1 MAEPNYPIVDYI
13 VKQEGPGTYN
23 VYFKDFDN
31 ADVDSIKAWLKDN
44 IEYNDVKQA
53 PILPADINNSS
64 NAYHDVEHA
73 PDAEHNNTW
82 TTRELNDLKVVAFSG
97 DYNDLDNAI
106 EIPSELDAPN
116 AYENGVLKPLNEIA
130 FTGRV
135 NLNSIEVSHVLDLT
149 TYTISD
155 NVNENSKL
163 QYLGAED
170 TFIKGYGVGTA
181 GQKLSTAISILV
193 DNFQNNKRPC
203 FIISNSGYFFVL
215 SATAY
220 MGGSDTPRYHKI
232 VVSEVID
239 ANYPFEVQADIT
251 DAQAEEKLNS
261 ITISSKQ
268 ITFIFD
274 LTNKIIYCKT
284 KAETE
289 IDISGATIQASQI
302 SGLSSIATSGNYE
315 DLNNKPTLFSGN
327 YNDLTNKPNLDA
339 SANNSSITGLARV
352 AISGDYDDLD
362 DTHYTFSPSAFIYR
376 YDTTNSQN
384 INMSQEDAELLAEVG
399 FRKGYIKN
407 IDQLYNDT
415 TTYTTD
421 TAFTSIIEDGLLAAF
436 LDGKICYLQ
445 TRYDYYLITKIDHF
459 KINNTL
465 AFMSIIC
472 APVVDNNYAEDQLFN
487 ESTSTDAEIE
497 TILNS
502 LTCKMKVPCIT
513 LDFNKKILY
522 SYYLE
527 YIPE

>member
-23 VYFKDFDN
+23 VYFKDFNN

-44 IEYNDVKQA
+44 IEYNDVKKA
-53 PILPADINNSS
+53 PILPADINNNS

-73 PDAEHNNTW
+73 PDAEHNSTW

-97 DYNDLDNAI
+97 DYKDLDNAI

-116 AYENGVLKPLNEIA
+116 AYENGVLKPLNEMA

-149 TYTISD
+149 TYTIS
-155 NVNENSKL
+155 NVVSENSKL

-170 TFIKGYGVGTA
+170 TFIKGYGAGTA
-181 GQKLSTAISILV
+181 GQRLSTAISILV

-203 FIISNSGYFFVL
+203 FIVSNSGYFFVL

-239 ANYPFEVQADIT
+239 ANYPFEIQADIT
-251 DAQAEEKLNS
+251 DEQAEEKLNS
-261 ITISSKQ
+261 IIISSKQ

-289 IDISGATIQASQI
+289 IDISSATIQASQI
-302 SGLSSIATSGNYE
+302 SGLKSVATSGDYG
-315 DLNNKPTLFSGN
+315 DLSNKPTLFSGN

-339 SANNSSITGLARV
+339 SANNSSITGLAQV
-352 AISGDYDDLD
+352 ATSGNYDDLFNQYYLF
-362 DTHYTFSPSAFIYR
+362 TPGQFIHQYNSLN
-376 YDTTNSQN
+376 DNWNTLTGNKLTIMQACGLTNGWVKN
-384 INMSQEDAELLAEVG
+384 INKLYKSEDNTQNNLIDELEILKNQ
-399 FRKGYIKN
+399 FNNRK
-407 IDQLYNDT
+407 L
-415 TTYTTD
+415 
-421 TAFTSIIEDGLLAAF
+421 
-436 LDGKICYLQ
+436 CYLVAGSQFLQITNVQ
-445 TRYDYYLITKIDHF
+445 TNQNGNILT
-459 KINNTL
+459 N
-465 AFMSIIC
+465 MII
-472 APVVDNNYAEDQLFN
+472 Q
-487 ESTSTDAEIE
+487 
-497 TILNS
+497 
-502 LTCKMKVPCIT
+502 
-513 LDFNKKILY
+513 
-522 SYYLE
+522 
-527 YIPE
+527 

>member
-44 IEYNDVKQA
+44 IEYSDVKQA

-73 PDAEHNNTW
+73 PNAEHNSTW

-97 DYNDLDNAI
+97 DYKDLDNAI

-116 AYENGVLKPLNEIA
+116 AYENGVLKPLNEMA

-149 TYTISD
+149 TYTISND
-155 NVNENSKL
+155 VSENSKL

-181 GQKLSTAISILV
+181 GQRLSTAVSILV

-203 FIISNSGYFFVL
+203 FIVSNSGYFFVL

-251 DAQAEEKLNS
+251 DEQAEEKLNS

-284 KAETE
+284 KTE
-289 IDISGATIQASQI
+289 DISNATIQASQI
-302 SGLSSIATSGNYE
+302 SGLKSVATSGNYE
-315 DLNNKPTLFSGN
+315 DLSNKPTIITS
-327 YNDLTNKPNLDA
+327 YNDLDNKPTIPSININSIQNTGTKIATITINNIDTDLYETDYSQKRELMYIDITENPYNLVNFGI
-339 SANNSSITGLARV
+339 ANFTLVEDLLFDTLYDNYISKQIIIRTDNGNFDLVSLNMSDDYDFAIFEKKSTNYLDIINYIVQEANESPSDYENRLTQYLYDNINDYFYKVYYIRDSIKNKIYCIFKIGTYVDMNKLEQ
-352 AISGDYDDLD
+352 ILESGD
-362 DTHYTFSPSAFIYR
+362 
-376 YDTTNSQN
+376 
-384 INMSQEDAELLAEVG
+384 E
-399 FRKGYIKN
+399 
-407 IDQLYNDT
+407 
-415 TTYTTD
+415 
-421 TAFTSIIEDGLLAAF
+421 
-436 LDGKICYLQ
+436 
-445 TRYDYYLITKIDHF
+445 
-459 KINNTL
+459 
-465 AFMSIIC
+465 
-472 APVVDNNYAEDQLFN
+472 
-487 ESTSTDAEIE
+487 
-497 TILNS
+497 
-502 LTCKMKVPCIT
+502 
-513 LDFNKKILY
+513 
-522 SYYLE
+522 
-527 YIPE
+527 